1 MTDYWGNINTNNQRF
16 KDMVLSVDDALSLGL
31 YVVINTHHEEWLKDN
46 YDGSTIYHDRF
57 ANLWNQMA
65 IYL

>member
-1 MTDYWGNINTNNQRF
+1 
-16 KDMVLSVDDALSLGL
+16 MVLSVDDALSLGL